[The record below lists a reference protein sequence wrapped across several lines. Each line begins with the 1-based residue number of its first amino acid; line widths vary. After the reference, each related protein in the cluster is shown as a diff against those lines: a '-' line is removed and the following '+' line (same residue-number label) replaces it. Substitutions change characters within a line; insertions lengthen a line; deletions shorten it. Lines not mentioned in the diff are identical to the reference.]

1 MRLPIDTSAMTFMA
15 ANGPDQVVDFDTRTP
30 RIGNDGKPL
39 FTVPLVVLGA
49 DGADVIAVKV
59 SGEPKGVAQGVA
71 VRVVGL
77 VATPWSIGERA
88 GVSFRAERIEPTAGS
103 SRQAS

>member
-30 RIGNDGKPL
+30 KVGNDGKSV
-39 FTVPLVVLGA
+39 FAVPLVVLGA
-49 DGADVIAVKV
+49 EGAEVITVKV

-77 VATPWSIGERA
+77 VATPWSIGDRA
-88 GVSFRAERIEPTAGS
+88 GVSFRAERIEATAGLT
-103 SRQAS
+103 RQAS